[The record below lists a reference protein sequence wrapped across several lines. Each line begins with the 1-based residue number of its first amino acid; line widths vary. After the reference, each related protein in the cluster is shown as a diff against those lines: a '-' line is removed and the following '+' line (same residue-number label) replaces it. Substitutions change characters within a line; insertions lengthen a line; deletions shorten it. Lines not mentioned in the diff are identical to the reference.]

1 MKFTPY
7 YINMEKIPIEFLLKY
22 SRQEVG
28 ELKAEIDE
36 LNFIIKEKDKEI
48 AKLNKKVK
56 KYQDLTKQLSPTL
69 QVNRNLSNIL
79 HTWNNIK
86 TRGEVKREKKR
97 IQLYKRAAKYYNA
110 WYEGCKLLLPILKE
124 IRTLHL

>member
-1 MKFTPY
+1 
-7 YINMEKIPIEFLLKY
+7 MEKIPIEFLLKY

-86 TRGEVKREKKR
+86 TRREVKREKKR
-97 IQLYKRAAKYYNA
+97 IQLYKRVSKYYNA
-110 WYEGCKLLLPILKE
+110 WYEGCKILLSVLKE
-124 IRTLHL
+124 IRTTDLNETPE

>member
-1 MKFTPY
+1 
-7 YINMEKIPIEFLLKY
+7 MEKIPIEVLLKY

-28 ELKAEIDE
+28 ELKSEIDE
-36 LNFIIKEKDKEI
+36 LKFIIKEKDKEI
-48 AKLNKKVK
+48 DKLNRKVK

-69 QVNRNLSNIL
+69 QVNRNFSNIL

-86 TRGEVKREKKR
+86 TRREVKREKKR

-110 WYEGCKLLLPILKE
+110 WYEGCKMLLSVLQE
-124 IRTLHL
+124 IRTTDLNTTPE